1 MGFHPYTYAVFGVMQ
16 DKDIAGVIAPMAQY
30 VDHWCLAELPSPRSA
45 HTGELAIT
53 VAGLMPEDGK
63 PGERSISEFS
73 DPATAFANAMSR
85 AGEND
90 RIVVFGSFYT
100 VAGVMA
106 ARKSS
111 SH

>member
-1 MGFHPYTYAVFGVMQ
+1 VT
-16 DKDIAGVIAPMAQY
+16 D
-30 VDHWCLAELPSPRSA
+30 LPSPRSA
-45 HTGELAIT
+45 SASEL
-53 VAGLMPEDGK
+53 VQKLESLRPAGASSED
-63 PGERSISEFS
+63 FS
-73 DPATAFANAMSR
+73 ATAFANPGAAFANAVSR

-111 SH
+111 LH

>member
-1 MGFHPYTYAVFGVMQ
+1 VLAS
-16 DKDIAGVIAPMAQY
+16 IAQHI
-30 VDHWCLAELPSPRSA
+30 DHWCVADLPSPRSA
-45 HTGELAIT
+45 RAQDLVDKLAANKP
-53 VAGLMPEDGK
+53 AGAK
-63 PGERSISEFS
+63 PDEFS
-73 DPATAFANAMSR
+73 ATAFANPAEAYANALSR

-111 SH
+111 LH

>member
-1 MGFHPYTYAVFGVMQ
+1 VTG
-16 DKDIAGVIAPMAQY
+16 
-30 VDHWCLAELPSPRSA
+30 LPSPRSA
-45 HTGELAIT
+45 DPHALAST
-53 VAGLMPEDGK
+53 LEATALGGAK
-63 PGERSISEFS
+63 PVEKSASSFAS
-73 DPATAFANAMSR
+73 PAEAFANAMSR

-111 SH
+111 IL

>member
-1 MGFHPYTYAVFGVMQ
+1 MRLRSDCAQAMSAPSRA
-16 DKDIAGVIAPMAQY
+16 VIAPMAGLI
-30 VDHWCLAELPSPRSA
+30 DHWCVTGLDSPRSA
-45 HTGELAIT
+45 EPEALADKLRELKP
-53 VAGLMPEDGK
+53 AGAKDDAL
-63 PGERSISEFS
+63 SVSSFAT
-73 DPATAFANAMSR
+73 PAEAYANALSR

-111 SH
+111 LH

>member
-1 MGFHPYTYAVFGVMQ
+1 VFGIME
-16 DKDIAGVIAPMAQY
+16 DKDFEAVMAPMRDI
-30 VDHWCLAELPSPRSA
+30 VDHWCVTALPSPRSA
-45 HTGELAIT
+45 QPEQLAEKLAALKP
-53 VAGLMPEDGK
+53 AGAKEGD
-63 PGERSISEFS
+63 FS
-73 DPATAFANAMSR
+73 VTAFATPAEAYADAVSR

-111 SH
+111 LH